1 MQGAAFTGKPEV
13 LRRVECRVF
22 WEATIVII
30 RGVLAIAV
38 VGIGTVAGASAAM
51 AQARSEQ
58 VIKVQATTGLPGR
71 RPEEA
76 QADLLQ
82 AFDINKNGRLELAEV
97 KSAAA
102 ARYDELDPDQDDKL
116 DAREAGSVLRDEAFR
131 RADTDGDGTVSKA
144 EYLAYVEK
152 MFELANPDKDG
163 SLDRAELS
171 MEAGQTLL
179 KLLR

>member
-1 MQGAAFTGKPEV
+1 M
-13 LRRVECRVF
+13 LC
-22 WEATIVII
+22 
-30 RGVLAIAV
+30 GVLAAV
-38 VGIGTVAGASAAM
+38 VMTIGPMEGVPAATTSVTSV
-51 AQARSEQ
+51 R
-58 VIKVQATTGLPGR
+58 VIMVQATTALPKR

-76 QADLLQ
+76 QADPIK

-102 ARYDELDPDQDDKL
+102 ARFDELNPDQDDKL
-116 DAREAGSVLRDEAFR
+116 DTREAGSVLPGKAFR

-163 SLDRAELS
+163 SLDRAELNT
-171 MEAGQTLL
+171 EAGRALL

>member
-1 MQGAAFTGKPEV
+1 MMLCDVLTAVIMAIGSMAGVPAATTSATSA
-13 LRRVECRVF
+13 RV
-22 WEATIVII
+22 I
-30 RGVLAIAV
+30 
-38 VGIGTVAGASAAM
+38 M
-51 AQARSEQ
+51 
-58 VIKVQATTGLPGR
+58 VQATTALPER

-76 QADLLQ
+76 QADPIK

-102 ARYDELDPDQDDKL
+102 ARFDELNPDQDDKL
-116 DAREAGSVLRDEAFR
+116 DTREAGSILLGETFR

-163 SLDRAELS
+163 SLDRAELNTG
-171 MEAGQTLL
+171 AGRALL